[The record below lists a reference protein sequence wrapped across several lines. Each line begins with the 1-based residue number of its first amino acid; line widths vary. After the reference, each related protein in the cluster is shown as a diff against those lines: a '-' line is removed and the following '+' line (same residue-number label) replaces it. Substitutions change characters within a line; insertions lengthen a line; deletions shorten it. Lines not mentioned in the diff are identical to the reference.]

1 MNPRRSRSRSP
12 RGPGGESTPP
22 SPRWR
27 PARAPAAGL
36 ASEGTPTVTSP
47 RSCSSAPAPSSTT
60 CRTCTGS
67 SAWHRSFLVP
77 NLACS
82 PGRTR
87 NCQGRS
93 ELPHALSGLGHEP
106 DRRWPVRV
114 PGPPGDLDRREGT
127 ELALRERHQ
136 ALGSAST
143 IANVRRSVFS
153 PPGTQVARRDDCWS
167 RRWRDI
173 RRSVF
178 VVCMRRQLFGTHRT
192 RRSGTA
198 DRVGPSAP
206 YGCLRARM
214 ASMTEVGWPLSAS
227 CSGAR
232 PASRKAWIRLGRGR
246 WAAPTLCRTPRVVQD
261 ALVQWP
267 SR

>member
-87 NCQGRS
+87 NCQGHS

-114 PGPPGDLDRREGT
+114 PGPPGDLDRRGHQPDGNHRAPRPQTPPAPTAADMGDFLERCRQG
-127 ELALRERHQ
+127 LR
-136 ALGSAST
+136 
-143 IANVRRSVFS
+143 VPRSPYTF
-153 PPGTQVARRDDCWS
+153 TN
-167 RRWRDI
+167 
-173 RRSVF
+173 
-178 VVCMRRQLFGTHRT
+178 TY
-192 RRSGTA
+192 
-198 DRVGPSAP
+198 SAP
-206 YGCLRARM
+206 
-214 ASMTEVGWPLSAS
+214 
-227 CSGAR
+227 
-232 PASRKAWIRLGRGR
+232 
-246 WAAPTLCRTPRVVQD
+246 D
-261 ALVQWP
+261 AGLW
-267 SR
+267 R